1 MADEKT
7 GAFISSLKRNN
18 KQIREDRAISIG
30 EDALTI
36 VKEYNKRSMQRV
48 IEVYNFSLDIDMQL
62 NQGRAY
68 NL

>member
-1 MADEKT
+1 MLVVCDE
-7 GAFISSLKRNN
+7 FDH
-18 KQIREDRAISIG
+18 EDYPVYVEKG